1 MRFFLIFLLILPFV
15 FAQSHFFKE
24 IYTTGETASLEIKI
38 NMDIIKDPQN
48 SQLFLLNSAGQII
61 KTEITLLKIEKG
73 HYLAFFDI
81 PLNMPEGKY
90 IFLIK
95 NVAYDTNNI
104 IKFTDIST
112 GFDIKNQSYKKL
124 RILPGAIVYR
134 DGEQLFRKFRMS
146 NLEDTA
152 VAIMLP
158 GNNFLTPSANT
169 VNIPGKSIKTVYFLI
184 NQKSINEE
192 GLEIYYF
199 GNYVIPFYFIPSKC
213 VQKWQCVD
221 YGTCQEDNRKYCNK
235 VQDINACGISY
246 QGSYAEFGSI
256 SCTACVS
263 KWDCSS
269 WSSCVDGKQTRSCV
283 DLNKCNKPCAG
294 EECSEEKI
302 CMNCVQKWQCVDYGT
317 CQEDNRK
324 YCNKVQDIN
333 ACGISYQ
340 GSYAEFGSISCT
352 ACVSKWDCSS
362 WSSCVDGKQTR
373 SCVDLNKCNKPC
385 AGEECSEEKI
395 CVMASYNKS
404 IQKYTSIIFF
414 TDITKPDITVNSI
427 INPSLNSKRD
437 LTGALYIKNS
447 GNSNITDIKFY
458 LTGNLPEIVRANITR
473 KRLLEPGSVLS
484 QFIWVNE
491 KKNPRYSE
499 YRGELLFSSDQLNR
513 SFPMIFVIAHDIVD
527 GTSLGVDREY
537 LFSEEVT
544 SLPEEDLPLSEDKA
558 LEQPAKQ
565 ISEKSIPY
573 KIISSVLIGILVIL
587 IYFILRR
594 SSKQKISL
602 SEYLTKIERK

>member
-199 GNYVIPFYFIPSKC
+199 GNYVIPFYFIPSK
-213 VQKWQCVD
+213 
-221 YGTCQEDNRKYCNK
+221 
-235 VQDINACGISY
+235 
-246 QGSYAEFGSI
+246 
-256 SCTACVS
+256 
-263 KWDCSS
+263 
-269 WSSCVDGKQTRSCV
+269 
-283 DLNKCNKPCAG
+283 
-294 EECSEEKI
+294 
-302 CMNCVQKWQCVDYGT
+302 CVQKWQCVDYGT

-602 SEYLTKIERK
+602 SEYLTKMERK